1 MEKRELDKTL
11 LKKIF
16 ILFLAFV
23 GFLTTIKLAFIY
35 YEANFDKYALPSFC
49 SISELIDC
57 DGVAQTV
64 HSQFFGVPLAYWG
77 MFFYLFIMLMVFV
90 NRLKKIKLLRFLKV
104 FKHPF
109 AYIAALGIIS
119 FMISIFLATLSIFEM
134 HKICILCF
142 FTYFL
147 NLFIAIIAGSD
158 LGLVESFKLSVQDF
172 FHALKRPKYFASFV
186 ILLGIAA
193 GVLTYTT
200 TSYVFTPQ
208 VKYYDQIKKY
218 AEIKHN
224 PYKFNGNVMGNPNAK
239 TIVYVYTDYR
249 CPICKAFNVMMA
261 KATKEVKNIRVV
273 HKNMPLD
280 NECNKIITTPFH
292 IGSCMLSRYAVA
304 AEDQGH
310 FWEMNS
316 LLFDNQ
322 TKVEDKNLSEDDVMK
337 LAKSIGLDTA
347 KLKEDA
353 NSPATKKRIS
363 DDIDNALKLK
373 INGTPTMVING
384 VVYTGI
390 KPYNELKDILKRA
403 STNESTKN

>member
-1 MEKRELDKTL
+1 MEKRELDKVF

-23 GFLTTIKLAFIY
+23 GFITTIKLAFIY

-57 DGVAQTV
+57 DGVAQTI

-90 NRLKKIKLLRFLKV
+90 DKLKKIKILRFLKV
-104 FKHPF
+104 FRHPF
-109 AYIAALGIIS
+109 AYITSLGVIS
-119 FMISIFLATLSIFEM
+119 FVISLLLATLSIFEM
-134 HKICILCF
+134 RKICILCF

-147 NLFIAIIAGSD
+147 NLFIAIIAGYD
-158 LGLVESFKLSVQDF
+158 LGIIESFKLSVVDF
-172 FHALKRPKYFASFV
+172 FRALKRTKYLVSFLV
-186 ILLGIAA
+186 LIGIATA
-193 GVLTYTT
+193 VLTYTT

-208 VKYYDQIKKY
+208 VKYYDQVQKY
-218 AEIKHN
+218 AKIKHN
-224 PYKFNGNVMGNPNAK
+224 PYKFCGNLMGNPNAK

-261 KATKEVKNIRVV
+261 KATKEVKNIKVI
-273 HKNMPLD
+273 HKNVPLD
-280 NECNKIITTPFH
+280 NECNKTVLMPFH
-292 IGSCMLSRYAVA
+292 RGSCMLSRYAVA

-322 TKVEDKNLSEDDVMK
+322 PKVDAGGLSEDDVLK
-337 LAKSIGLDTA
+337 LAKSIGLDTV
-347 KLKEDA
+347 KLREDA
-353 NSPATKKRIS
+353 NSPATRKRIS
-363 DDIDNALKLK
+363 DDIDSAIKFR
-373 INGTPTMVING
+373 IDGTPTMVVNG

-390 KPYNELKDILKRA
+390 KPYDELKKILMRA
-403 STNESTKN
+403 STGAKN

>member
-1 MEKRELDKTL
+1 MEKRELNKVW

-16 ILFLAFV
+16 ILFFAFV

-49 SISELIDC
+49 SISEFIDC
-57 DGVAQTV
+57 DGVAQTI

-77 MFFYLFIMLMVFV
+77 MFFYLFIILLVFAD
-90 NRLKKIKLLRFLKV
+90 RLKKYRPLRFLKV

-109 AYIAALGIIS
+109 AYICALGVIS

-134 HKICILCF
+134 KKICILCF

-147 NLFIAIIAGSD
+147 NLLIAAIAGID
-158 LGLVESFKLSVQDF
+158 MGLLESFKESVHDF
-172 FHALKRPKYFASFV
+172 FRALKRKKYLAIFV
-186 ILLGIAA
+186 VLVAMA
-193 GVLTYTT
+193 TAVLTYTT
-200 TSYVFTPQ
+200 KSYVFTPQ
-208 VKYYDQIKKY
+208 VKYYDQVRKY
-218 AEIKHN
+218 ADMKTN
-224 PYKFNGNVMGNPNAK
+224 PYKFKGNVMGDENAK

-249 CPICKAFNVMMA
+249 CPICKAFNVMMS
-261 KATKEVKNIRVV
+261 KAVKEVKGIKVV
-273 HKNMPLD
+273 HKNLPLD
-280 NECNKIITTPFH
+280 NECNKTITTPFH
-292 IGSCMLSRYAVA
+292 IGSCMLSRYAIA

-316 LLFDNQ
+316 LLFENQ
-322 TKVEDKNLSEDDVMK
+322 PKVEDKGLTEDDVLK

-353 NSPATKKRIS
+353 NSVATKERIS
-363 DDIDNALKLK
+363 NDIDSSINLK

-390 KPYNELKDILKRA
+390 KPYPELKSLLKKV
-403 STNESTKN
+403 SEGGKK

>member
-1 MEKRELDKTL
+1 MEKRELNKVW
-11 LKKIF
+11 LKKVF

-49 SISELIDC
+49 SISEFIDC
-57 DGVAQTV
+57 DGVAQTI

-90 NRLKKIKLLRFLKV
+90 DKLKKFKYLRFLKV

-109 AYIAALGIIS
+109 AYICALGVIS
-119 FMISIFLATLSIFEM
+119 FMISVFLATLSIVEM
-134 HKICILCF
+134 KKICILCF

-147 NLFIAIIAGSD
+147 NLLIAAIAGID
-158 LGLVESFKLSVQDF
+158 MGLFESFKESIQDF
-172 FHALKRPKYFASFV
+172 FRALKRPKYLAAFLVLS
-186 ILLGIAA
+186 GIAA
-193 GVLTYTT
+193 AVLTYTT
-200 TSYVFTPQ
+200 TSYIFTPQ
-208 VKYYDQIKKY
+208 VKYYDQVRKY
-218 AEIKHN
+218 ADMKEN
-224 PYKFNGNVMGNPNAK
+224 PYRFSGNVMGDENAK

-261 KATKEVKNIRVV
+261 KAAKEVKGIKVV
-273 HKNMPLD
+273 HKNLPLD
-280 NECNKIITTPFH
+280 NECNKTITTPFH
-292 IGSCMLSRYAVA
+292 IGSCMLSRYAIA

-316 LLFDNQ
+316 VLFDKQ
-322 TKVEDKNLSEDDVMK
+322 PKVEDKGLTEDDVLK
-337 LAKSIGLDTA
+337 IAKSLGLDTS
-347 KLKEDA
+347 KLKKDA
-353 NSPATKKRIS
+353 NSAQTKERLSK
-363 DDIDNALKLK
+363 DIDSAIDLK

-390 KPYNELKDILKRA
+390 KPYPELKKTLIKV
-403 STNESTKN
+403 SEGGKK